1 MEKGLKKA
9 IEVVDA
15 LQFKYREKYQEA
27 LRNGDKKEIAH
38 WQAYLSALTMAAGE
52 IGKELKK

>member
-1 MEKGLKKA
+1 MEKGIKKA
-9 IEVVDA
+9 VEVVDA

-27 LRNGDKKEIAH
+27 LQNGDKKMIAH
-38 WQAYLSALTMAAGE
+38 WQAYLSALTMAAAE